1 MKPLHTLLTIAFLIV
16 SLFAAANV
24 VADEESIQKHIKLA
38 LGEGEVTTID
48 VSDLEEGE
56 SHQQFVGDKE
66 LIITNTGDGL
76 RIEIDGEEIDLGN
89 FGSHHHVE
97 VHSEHG
103 DNTQVFSSSHS
114 KVIVKH
120 LDGDDERGFHFI
132 TGEGEE
138 VDFDFDMDGSHT
150 WVDGDGE
157 RRVMVFRAGG
167 HGGDAAAQHLES
179 SGVLDD
185 LDSAKKEAILEAL
198 REMHG
203 PHVDVDKDVVFIR
216 KGGDEDVH

>member
-1 MKPLHTLLTIAFLIV
+1 MKSLHTLLAVAVLIV
-16 SLFAAANV
+16 SLFAAAGV
-24 VADEESIQKHIKLA
+24 VADEESIQKRIQLA
-38 LGEGEVTTID
+38 LGDGEVTTID

-103 DNTQVFSSSHS
+103 DNTQVFSSTQS

-120 LDGDDERGFHFI
+120 LDGTEGHGFHFI
-132 TGEGEE
+132 SGDGDE
-138 VDFDFDMDGSHT
+138 VDFDFDMDGEHT
-150 WVDGDGE
+150 WVSEDGE
-157 RRVMVFRAGG
+157 RRVMLLGVGG
-167 HGGDAAAQHLES
+167 HGGDAAAQRLEA
-179 SGVLDD
+179 SGVLED

-198 REMHG
+198 RGMGG
-203 PHVDVDKDVVFIR
+203 PHVDVDKEVIFIR
-216 KGGDEDVH
+216 KGADEDVH